1 MVPTELASQ
10 FGDNELLS
18 LLVML
23 GIGIPLYIC
32 ASASTPI
39 AAALILKGVSPGA
52 ALVFLLAGPAT
63 NPATLTV
70 FRRYWGNK
78 ATLIY
83 LASIAGASLLA
94 GLLLNR
100 LYRWFNLPIQMKSV
114 GLSEEQ
120 LGWGEGAALVLLLLS
135 LYHLGKKWRR
145 G

>member
-1 MVPTELASQ
+1 
-10 FGDNELLS
+10 
-18 LLVML
+18 ML
-23 GIGIPLYIC
+23 GVGIPLYIC

-78 ATLIY
+78 ATAVY
-83 LASIAGASLLA
+83 LTSIAGASLLA

-100 LYRWFNLPIQMKSV
+100 LYRWFDLPIKMRTAGPLEE
-114 GLSEEQ
+114 GL
-120 LGWGEGAALVLLLLS
+120 LWGEAAALFLLLLS
-135 LYHLGKKWRR
+135 LYHLGKKWRQ